1 MIHHVF
7 GNGESRK
14 DLDISKLEGT
24 KYGCNAIYRD
34 HKVDYLFSKD
44 KPIQREILDSEVW
57 RDTTVIIQTKWYDQS
72 YYREGYSMMKL
83 WQDVIGTN
91 DFTDCG
97 SAVLNFATR
106 KAKSY
111 GGQVHLY
118 GFDFDKADGPINNIY
133 KGTPNYSDRPNQR
146 KGVTSEFLEVF
157 ARNPEIEYV
166 YHGKEL
172 PTLLEAYNVRH
183 YS

>member
-14 DLDISKLEGT
+14 DLDIDKLEGT

-34 HKVDYLFSKD
+34 YKVDYLFTKD

-57 RDTTVIIQTKWYDQS
+57 RNTIVMIQTRWYDQS

-83 WQDVIGTN
+83 WKDMIGTN

-97 SAVLNFATR
+97 SAVLTFASK
-106 KAKSY
+106 KARSY
-111 GGQVHLY
+111 GGDVHMY
-118 GFDFDKADGPINNIY
+118 GFDFDKADSNYLNNIY
-133 KGTPNYSDRPNQR
+133 KGTPNYSSRPNQR
-146 KGVTSEFLEVF
+146 KGVTKEFLEC
-157 ARNPEIEYV
+157 IEKFKDVQYV
-166 YHGKEL
+166 YHGDKL
-172 PTLLEAYNVRH
+172 PDLLTKYENVR
-183 YS
+183 

>member
-14 DLDISKLEGT
+14 DLDIDKLQGT

-34 HKVDYLFSKD
+34 YKVDYLFTKD

-57 RDTTVIIQTKWYDQS
+57 RNTTVMIQTKWYDQS

-97 SAVLNFATR
+97 SAVLTFATK

-111 GGQVHLY
+111 GGEIHLY
-118 GFDFDKADGPINNIY
+118 GFDFDKADGPHNNIY
-133 KGTPNYSDRPNQR
+133 KGTPNYSSRPNQR
-146 KGVTSEFLEVF
+146 RGVTSEFLEVF
-157 ARNPEIEYV
+157 ARNPEQKYV
-166 YHGKEL
+166 YHGDEF
-172 PTLLEAYNVRH
+172 PQLLEVYTNVR
-183 YS
+183 Y